1 MRPTILFPLFGPLS
15 GLPGLGPRL
24 SSLLE
29 KMTGPHVVDLLWH
42 LPSGF
47 IDRRYSP
54 ALSEAVPGKIISLP
68 LKILSHTSG
77 SSRRTPYR
85 VHATDG
91 TAQIDLVFFHARGD
105 YLQRTLPTGETV
117 FVSGKLELFNNKYQ
131 ITHPD
136 YICAPDEKD
145 HVLKVEPTHPLTA
158 GITQKTLNKAL
169 KGAIAIAPELP
180 NWLEANFKQKRHF
193 PDWKTALLEAH
204 APQNIEDL
212 DPSSPARQR
221 LAYDELLA
229 NQLALALF
237 RKQNGS
243 SKGIARFGTNKLK
256 APLAKILPFT
266 LTDSQKNALREIHD
280 DLAKEGR
287 MLRLLQGDV
296 GSGKTIVALMTLL
309 TAIEEGGQG
318 ALMAPTEILALQH
331 YEGLSDLCQKIGVTV
346 ETLTGRDKGKKREKK
361 LEALASGET
370 QLLIGTH
377 ALFQKDVLFHNLGIA
392 IIDEQHRFG
401 VQQRLDLAQK
411 GQAVDMLFMTATP
424 IPRTLTL
431 TNYGDMECSRL
442 TEKPAGR
449 KPIDTRLVSLDRL
462 EDVIQ
467 GLRRKVSAGAQ
478 IYWVC
483 PLVEESEELDLNAA
497 TERYDLLKS
506 IFGEDA
512 VGLVHGQMKAKE
524 KDAIMAQF
532 VENKIK
538 ILVATTVIEVGVN
551 VPNATI
557 MIIEHAER
565 FGLAQL
571 HQLRGRVGRGAEASS
586 CLLIYGHPL
595 SKISQER
602 LKIMRETEDGFLI
615 SEKDLELRGAGEIL
629 GKKQSGFPE
638 FRLAQL
644 PEHSDLLLAARD
656 DANLI
661 LSQDPDLTSDRG
673 KALKHLLYL
682 FEKDAAFKFI
692 KSG

>member
-1 MRPTILFPLFGPLS
+1 MRPTILFPIFGNLS

-29 KMTGPHVVDLLWH
+29 KLTGPHIVDLLWH
-42 LPSGF
+42 LPTGF

-54 ALSEAVPGKIISLP
+54 SLSEAIPGKIITV
-68 LKILSHTSG
+68 KVKTLSHSKGTSK
-77 SSRRTPYR
+77 RTPYR
-85 VHATDG
+85 VVTSDG
-91 TAQIDLVFFHARGD
+91 IETLDLVFFHARGD
-105 YLQRTLPTGETV
+105 YLQRILPVGQEV
-117 FVSGKLELFNNKYQ
+117 LISGKLELFNNKLQ

-136 YICAPDEKD
+136 YICAPEEKD
-145 HVLKVEPTHPLTA
+145 TVLKVEPTHALTA

-169 KGAIAIAPELP
+169 SGAFSLTPSLPEWIDTEFKQRRKWP
-180 NWLEANFKQKRHF
+180 NWR
-193 PDWKTALLEAH
+193 DALSQAH
-204 APQNIEDL
+204 HPENISQL
-212 DPSSPARQR
+212 DPADVCRQR

-237 RKQNGS
+237 RHYNGN
-243 SKGIARFGTNKLK
+243 SKGLSRKGTGLLK
-256 APLAKILPFT
+256 KELIKHLPFE
-266 LTDSQKNALREIHD
+266 LTNSQKEALEEIYA
-280 DLAKEGR
+280 DLARDGR

-296 GSGKTIVALMTLL
+296 GSGKTIVALLTLL
-309 TAIEEGGQG
+309 TGLEEGAQG

-331 YEGLSDLCQKIGVTV
+331 FEGLSSLCQKIGITV

-361 LEALASGET
+361 LAALANGEI

-377 ALFQKDVLFHNLGIA
+377 ALFQKDVLFENLAIA

-411 GQAVDMLFMTATP
+411 GTAVDMLFMTATP

-462 EDVIQ
+462 EDVLA
-467 GLRRKVSAGAQ
+467 GLKRKISSGAQ

-497 TERYDLLKS
+497 TERFELLKS
-506 IFGEDA
+506 IFGEDV
-512 VGLVHGQMKAKE
+512 VGLVHGKMKAKE
-524 KDAIMAQF
+524 KDAVMERF
-532 VENKIK
+532 VSGNIK
-538 ILVATTVIEVGVN
+538 LLVATTVIEVGVN
-551 VPNATI
+551 VPNATV

-571 HQLRGRVGRGAEASS
+571 HQLRGRVGRGSAASS
-586 CLLIYGHPL
+586 CLLLYGHPL

-602 LKIMRETEDGFLI
+602 LKVMRETEDGFLI
-615 SEKDLELRGAGEIL
+615 SEKDLELRGSGEIL
-629 GKKQSGFPE
+629 GTRQSGLPE

-644 PEHSDLLLAARD
+644 PEHKDLIQAARD
-656 DANLI
+656 DAQLI
-661 LSQDPDLTSDRG
+661 ITRDPELNSERG
-673 KALKHLLYL
+673 QALKYLLYL